1 MTVAA
6 VGSLRC
12 SSWARTVGLDPG
24 GTAGS
29 YDGFLV
35 IDLPLPWPRDVGEV
49 PEVAALAGALAGSA
63 LRVQASVPTTDDGSR
78 RVEVYR
84 REEGGR
90 FRGFSGRALEVG
102 EGSLGSAV
110 EALLAGEG
118 SPVVGREL
126 LVCTHGRRDVCCGS
140 LGTDLHG
147 LLAASP
153 LPGDVRLARTSHTG
167 GHRFAPTFILL
178 PEGTAW
184 AFADVGLAQT
194 VLSRQGGQAG
204 AAEAAEAADH
214 YRGCA
219 GLGGPRVQ
227 VVEREVLRRVG
238 WDVLSSGRSGYE
250 TEDGLVRLE
259 VEAGGGVGGGSGVEV
274 DGAGGG
280 TVEVW
285 EASVVPGRTLPVPDC
300 GRPLDEAKKS
310 ETEWEVRD
318 LRRV

>member
-24 GTAGS
+24 GTAGT

-35 IDLPLPWPRDVGEV
+35 IDLPLPWPRDVGEI
-49 PEVAALAGALAGSA
+49 PEVAELAGALAGSA
-63 LRVQASVPTTDDGSR
+63 LRVQASVPSTDDGSR
-78 RVEVYR
+78 RAEIYL
-84 REEGGR
+84 REEGDR
-90 FRGFSGRALEVG
+90 FRGFGGRGVEVA
-102 EGSLGSAV
+102 EGSLASAV

-118 SPVVGREL
+118 SPVVGRKL

-140 LGTDLHG
+140 LGSDLYG

-153 LPGDVRLARTSHTG
+153 LPGDVHLARTSHTG

-184 AFADVGLAQT
+184 AFADPGLVET
-194 VLSRQGGQAG
+194 VLTRRGGQE
-204 AAEAAEAADH
+204 EAAEAADH

-227 VVEREVLRRVG
+227 VLEREVLRRVG
-238 WDVLSSGRSGYE
+238 WGLLSSSRSGYE
-250 TEDGLVRLE
+250 TENGLVRLE
-259 VEAGGGVGGGSGVEV
+259 VEVA
-274 DGAGGG
+274 AGGG

-300 GRPLDEAKKS
+300 GRPLEEAKKS